1 MGHRIMAINT
11 DGSIVDIDQVAATI
25 TAALVAKSPKADEL
39 GAVNLFFK
47 IRTLLIEHEKLQP
60 QRGSSQSSLMRR

>member
-1 MGHRIMAINT
+1 MAINS
-11 DGSIVDIDQVAATI
+11 DCSIEGIDQVAATI

-47 IRTLLIEHEKLQP
+47 TRALLIEHEKLQP
-60 QRGSSQSSLMRR
+60 QLAQTKTPTPRR